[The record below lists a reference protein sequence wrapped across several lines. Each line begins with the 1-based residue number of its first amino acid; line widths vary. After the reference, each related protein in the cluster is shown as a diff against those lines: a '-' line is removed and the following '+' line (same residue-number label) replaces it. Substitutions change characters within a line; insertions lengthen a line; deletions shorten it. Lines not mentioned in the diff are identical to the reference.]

1 MISAIHQVPKE
12 FVKQEFSVIDISETV
27 SRGETDCQKESR
39 EGRNDMVRERAAEA
53 TGAPDDANT
62 PLLDDPIVCE
72 TVIKRHYMHLGV
84 ESVCSLDSPGT

>member
-1 MISAIHQVPKE
+1 M
-12 FVKQEFSVIDISETV
+12 KQEFSVIDISETV

-39 EGRNDMVRERAAEA
+39 EGRNDMVRERAAEE
-53 TGAPDDANT
+53 TGDPDAANI

-72 TVIKRHYMHLGV
+72 TTVKRHYMHLGV

>member
-1 MISAIHQVPKE
+1 M
-12 FVKQEFSVIDISETV
+12 KQEFSVIDISETV

-39 EGRNDMVRERAAEA
+39 DGRNDMVRERAAEA
-53 TGAPDDANT
+53 TNAPDDANNI